1 MAQIWAS
8 LGRIPGPAQ
17 KKKEKKKEKEEG
29 KTLVHDSELTPPL
42 VQAHGLGSQAEIS
55 ARGT

>member
-17 KKKEKKKEKEEG
+17 KKKEKEEG

-42 VQAHGLGSQAEIS
+42 VQAHGLGSQAKIS

>member
-8 LGRIPGPAQ
+8 LGRIPRPAQ
-17 KKKEKKKEKEEG
+17 KKKRKKKKEEG

>member
-17 KKKEKKKEKEEG
+17 KKEKKKEEG